1 MLNEAGN
8 NRRIAKNTLLLYVR
22 MIIILIISLYTSRA
36 LLSTLGAENFGIY
49 NVVGGVV
56 VLFSFLTNAMTSS
69 TQRFLNYYL
78 GLNEEGKVNKVFN
91 TSIITHF
98 TILILIFVLAE
109 TIGLWLVKTKLN
121 IPVDRE
127 TAVIWVY
134 QMSVITALINIMV
147 IPYRASVIAAEQMS
161 IFAFV
166 SILEVILKLIIVL
179 ILPYIAVDKLI
190 LYVILLSLVSV
201 LNLIVYEEACRK
213 KLNFTKL
220 KIQWD
225 KEQYIAQISFSWWYL
240 LGGFAMISAKQGLN
254 ILINIFYGVTVNA
267 SVGIANQV
275 RSAIYG
281 FITSFQTAFNPQIVK
296 LYATGE
302 SENLLKLIYRS
313 SKFSFFLLFILS
325 FPIILFC
332 KEILSLWLVEVPEY
346 AVIFTQIVMLEAFT
360 EALSAPLWTAIGATG
375 KVQKY
380 QLYVSVI
387 ILSILPIVYMAFML
401 DFAPITAFWISL
413 TINCVALLYRLL
425 YIRKYVPYKIRDYF
439 KIVILPCLK
448 IALITIPLPIFMKYR
463 FCSSIVSIMLLVL
476 FTVIFSAIVIFTFGL
491 DRNERSFIINFIS
504 KRKSS

>member
-78 GLNEEGKVNKVFN
+78 GLSDEEKVSKVFN

-98 TILILIFVLAE
+98 TILILVLILAE
-109 TIGLWLVKTKLN
+109 TIGLWFVKEKLN
-121 IPVDRE
+121 IPLDKEDTVL
-127 TAVIWVY
+127 WVY
-134 QMSVITALINIMV
+134 QMSVITTLINIMV
-147 IPYRASVIAAEQMS
+147 IPYRASIIAAELMSVFAYVS
-161 IFAFV
+161 IF
-166 SILEVILKLIIVL
+166 EVILKLIIVL

-190 LYVILLSLVSV
+190 LYVILLSLVSA
-201 LNLIVYEEACRK
+201 LNLIIYEEVCRK
-213 KLNFTKL
+213 KLSFTKL
-220 KIQWD
+220 QIKWD
-225 KEQYIAQISFSWWYL
+225 KEQYMAQISFSWWYL
-240 LGGFAMISAKQGLN
+240 FGGFAMVSAKQGLN
-254 ILINIFYGVTVNA
+254 ILINIFFTVTVNA

-275 RSAIYG
+275 RNAIYG

-296 LYATGE
+296 LYAIGE
-302 SENLLKLIYRS
+302 SEKLLNLIYRS

-332 KEILSLWLVEVPEY
+332 KEILSLWLVDVPDY

-375 KVQKY
+375 KVKKY
-380 QLYVSVI
+380 QVYVSAI
-387 ILSILPIVYMAFML
+387 ILLTLPIVYIAFKL
-401 DFAPITAFWISL
+401 GFSPIAAFWINLAISV
-413 TINCVALLYRLL
+413 IALLYRLF
-425 YIRKYVPYKIRDYF
+425 YIKKYMPYKIQDYF
-439 KIVILPCLK
+439 TKVILPCMK
-448 IALITIPLPIFMKYR
+448 ITLITIPVSMVLKCY
-463 FCSSIVSIMLLVL
+463 FCSSVVSTILLVL
-476 FTVIFSAIVIFTFGL
+476 FTVFFSIITIFTLGL
-491 DRNERSFIINFIS
+491 DKSEQSFVKCEII
-504 KRKSS
+504 KRIR